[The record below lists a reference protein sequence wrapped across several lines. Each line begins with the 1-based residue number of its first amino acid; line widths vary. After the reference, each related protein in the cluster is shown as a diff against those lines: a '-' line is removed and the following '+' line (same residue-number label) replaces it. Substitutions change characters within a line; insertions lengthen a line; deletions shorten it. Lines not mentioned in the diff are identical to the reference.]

1 MQGSFR
7 RSAHVFALAT
17 ALALGTAAFAQDG
30 EVSGESV
37 YQSNCVACHQANGQ
51 GIPSAFPPLAE
62 GHVPALLAVE
72 GGRQYLINVLLYGLT
87 GQITVQGSTYNGAM
101 PAWQQLSDEQI
112 AAVLN
117 YAATAWEN
125 QPPEGFEEFTAEDV
139 ASQRDQGL
147 SPSQVHEMRQELP
160 LGNGEAQ

>member
-1 MQGSFR
+1 MTRTFG
-7 RSAHVFALAT
+7 RSTSILALVT
-17 ALALGTAAFAQDG
+17 ALALGASAFAQDG

-37 YQSNCVACHQANGQ
+37 YQTNCVACHQANGQ

-62 GHVPALLAVE
+62 GHVPNILAVE
-72 GGRQYLINVLLYGLT
+72 GGRQYLIDVLLYGLT

-101 PAWQQLSDEQI
+101 PAWQQLSNEQI

-117 YAATAWEN
+117 YTATAWGN
-125 QPPEGFEEFTAEDV
+125 QPPEGFAEFTAEDI
-139 ASQRDQGL
+139 AAQRDQGL

-160 LGNGEAQ
+160 LGSSDAQ